1 MSYSWRKLHSPCL
14 WSFLPEPYALSNR
27 FTYHHGMFN
36 LLFHQINNGSNWKNW
51 QCYVRP
57 NYWSRCLPA
66 KGSVAELCVRHL
78 CYWCAPATNVYK
90 TNINTGGASAP
101 IDHYAMRIN
110 HLAFS
115 LKNKIYIFNVW
126 NVLTHMLA
134 PRRRVMSGGEQAP
147 SHSDVFPWTLGPGRR
162 SSGPGLSPWWHI

>member
-1 MSYSWRKLHSPCL
+1 MSCSWGKPYSSCL
-14 WSFLPEPYALSNR
+14 WSFVPEPYALSNR

-51 QCYVRP
+51 QCYVQP
-57 NYWSRCLPA
+57 KYWSQCLPA
-66 KGSVAELCVRHL
+66 NGTLHGSVSDTCVIGVL
-78 CYWCAPATNVYK
+78 LLLMCTK

-126 NVLTHMLA
+126 TILTHTLA
-134 PRRRVMSGGEQAP
+134 PSTSGDVSRRARAAPFGCVPLDFWTRVCKFGAW
-147 SHSDVFPWTLGPGRR
+147 F
-162 SSGPGLSPWWHI
+162 